1 MAARHRRKTPGKRR
15 GWLWRVAAVLALAG
29 GIAATWLWWQ
39 SRQWRPSEAIYADQG
54 AYLAETAGEVNLRT
68 LKALG
73 ADFVYLHGSIGADGK
88 DAAFSRNFAAAA
100 AAGMPVGV
108 VHDFDPCVPADGQS
122 ANFVVMVPRDAQLL
136 PAAIALDKL
145 ADNCP
150 RRVSEAAV
158 ESELIT
164 LINQIE
170 IHTGAP
176 VLLKP
181 GKAFERRYGIS
192 AGFERNLWLSQNWL
206 EPDYAGRPWLMWTA
220 NDGLMTEAGEE
231 QVAWVVVRP

>member
-1 MAARHRRKTPGKRR
+1 MARGRHGRKGRR
-15 GWLWRVAAVLALAG
+15 WLGRALLLALLLG
-29 GIAATWLWWQ
+29 GAAAMWLWWEGR
-39 SRQWRPSEAIYADQG
+39 SWRPPDSAYADQG
-54 AYLAETAGEVNLRT
+54 AYLTDAAGEVNLRT
-68 LKALG
+68 LRALG
-73 ADFVYLHGSIGADGK
+73 AGFVYLRGSMGAGGK
-88 DAAFSRNFAAAA
+88 DAAFPRHFAAATRI
-100 AAGMPVGV
+100 GLPVGV
-108 VHDFDPCVPADGQS
+108 VHDFDPCVPADEQS
-122 ANFVVMVPRDAQLL
+122 ANFVVMVPRDTQLL
-136 PAAIALDKL
+136 PAAIALEKT
-145 ADNCP
+145 ADDCP

-164 LINQIE
+164 LVNQIE

-220 NDGLMTEAGEE
+220 NDGLVTEAGEE
-231 QVAWVVVRP
+231 PVAWVVVRP

>member
-1 MAARHRRKTPGKRR
+1 
-15 GWLWRVAAVLALAG
+15 VLAIIGA
-29 GIAATWLWWQ
+29 IAAAWLWWQ
-39 SRQWRPSEAIYADQG
+39 SRQWRPSEAVYADQG

-88 DAAFSRNFAAAA
+88 DAAFSRNFAAAT
-100 AAGMPVGV
+100 AAGIPVGV
-108 VHDFDPCVPADGQS
+108 VHNFDPCVPADGQS

-145 ADNCP
+145 ADDCP

-206 EPDYAGRPWLMWTA
+206 EPEYAGRPWLMWTA
-220 NDGLMTEAGEE
+220 NDGLMTEASDEP
-231 QVAWVVVRP
+231 VAWVVVRP

>member
-1 MAARHRRKTPGKRR
+1 VAHARGLLLAA
-15 GWLWRVAAVLALAG
+15 
-29 GIAATWLWWQ
+29 GIAAAWLWWE
-39 SRQWRPSEAIYADQG
+39 SRQWRPTEKAYADQG
-54 AYLAETAGEVNLRT
+54 AFLAEAAGEVNLRT

-73 ADFVYLHGSIGADGK
+73 ADFVYLQGSIGADAK
-88 DAAFSRNFAAAA
+88 DPAFSPQLR
-100 AAGMPVGV
+100 VGQRGGYS
-108 VHDFDPCVPADGQS
+108 HRRGAHIRPCVPADGQS

-145 ADNCP
+145 ADDCP
-150 RRVSEAAV
+150 ARVSEAAV

-206 EPDYAGRPWLMWTA
+206 EPEYAGRPWLMWTA
-220 NDGLMTEAGEE
+220 NDG
-231 QVAWVVVRP
+231 